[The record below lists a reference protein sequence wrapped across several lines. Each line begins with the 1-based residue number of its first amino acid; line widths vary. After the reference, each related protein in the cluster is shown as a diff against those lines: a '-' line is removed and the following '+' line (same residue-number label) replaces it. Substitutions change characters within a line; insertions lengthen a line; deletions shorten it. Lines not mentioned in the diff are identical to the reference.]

1 VRQLRYVNIR
11 LTWAIGVS
19 TFLDMQHLEKR
30 GQKIQP
36 VRRKKEDVLL
46 WELNDELIRSRTAPR
61 IAKWIPPP
69 VSRWEL
75 PLDARHLARI
85 VLRLQKL
92 ASDPPTR
99 SFFWWVDKP
108 DNSPAG
114 HNARRLNRLL
124 QEYVAFPYISD
135 EPNGRWD
142 LIWGGMGS
150 ATASW
155 QLSAV
160 LLAIELAKT
169 KELLR
174 FRQCLVDKK
183 WFFARTADSKF
194 CCSKCRDTFHQSN
207 PARKEK
213 RRKWAKEN
221 YRSRKELE
229 LGSRKAA
236 QQKGR
241 KR

>member
-1 VRQLRYVNIR
+1 MTYGR
-11 LTWAIGVS
+11 AVS
-19 TFLDMQHLEKR
+19 TFLHMRNPAKR
-30 GQKIQP
+30 GQKPRTKQQ
-36 VRRKKEDVLL
+36 KKEDALL
-46 WELNDELIRSRTAPR
+46 WDLNEELNKSRTEPRTAQWLPAP
-61 IAKWIPPP
+61 I
-69 VSRWEL
+69 SRWDL
-75 PLDARHLARI
+75 PLDARRLARI

-99 SFFWWVDKP
+99 SFSWWVDNP

-124 QEYVAFPYISD
+124 REYEAFPYISD
-135 EPNGRWD
+135 KPNGRWD

-160 LLAIELAKT
+160 LIAIELAKT

-174 FRQCLVDKK
+174 FRQCLIDKK

-194 CCSKCRDTFHQSN
+194 CCSKCRDTFHQN
-207 PARKEK
+207 DPERKAK

-221 YRSRKELE
+221 YRTRKELE